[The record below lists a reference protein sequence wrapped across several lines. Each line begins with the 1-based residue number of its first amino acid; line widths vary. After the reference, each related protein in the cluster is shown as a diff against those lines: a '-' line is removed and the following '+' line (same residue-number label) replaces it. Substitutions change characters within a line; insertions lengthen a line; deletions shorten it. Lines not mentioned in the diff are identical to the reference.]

1 MENTKTRLY
10 HNNQKVLFDSWF
22 FSRHSGSPF
31 CFSSYSFIVLF
42 LNKNSAALL
51 FKITEKEGGWFVV
64 VVVSVIVSSAVA
76 EIETVVAI
84 LRVIS

>member
-1 MENTKTRLY
+1 MGRCG
-10 HNNQKVLFDSWF
+10 FGF
-22 FSRHSGSPF
+22 
-31 CFSSYSFIVLF
+31 
-42 LNKNSAALL
+42 
-51 FKITEKEGGWFVV
+51 GGWGDWVVGLGVRFEGSMVGFLGMFVFVFVVVV